1 MPYESVDVSVLVD
14 IEKGNDLACFVI
26 RGVEKMSV
34 IEIANHVIA
43 NGEEMK
49 KNRGGK

>member
-26 RGVEKMSV
+26 RGVENKSV
-34 IEIANHVIA
+34 IEIANYVRVK
-43 NGEEMK
+43 GEEMK
-49 KNRGGK
+49 MDGGGR